1 VNRTVRQTLT
11 FTQLMSGVYQ
21 YDNSAFF
28 PVDGLGWGNTP
39 GDTHN
44 YHFTSE
50 VRYWFE
56 YKGNEQL
63 EFTGDDDVWFFIN
76 RRLAVD
82 LGGVHGAQN
91 GRVILHAS
99 NGTGQVCDLVT
110 ACPATRTIDF
120 GLQIGSVYE
129 VVVFQAERHT
139 ASSNYRL
146 TLSNFTGTRSS
157 CGPVCGDGVPTA
169 NEACDLG
176 TAMNTGAYG
185 TCNPNCTLGPRCGD
199 GMVNGA
205 EQCDDGANQSVYG
218 GTMPRCAAGCVNSG
232 YCGDGRVDSA
242 HGETCDQGADNGKG
256 YGFCTASCGLG
267 PRCGDGVTT
276 DGEECDQ
283 GAMNG
288 MAAATC
294 TAMCKRK
301 CGNGVADPG
310 EECDSGIATNT
321 GEYGKCTPMCTQGPR
336 CGDGIK
342 NGPEAC
348 DDGKNDGSYGT
359 CAPMCLLG
367 PRCGDMVVQSTA
379 GEVCDQ
385 GAMNSSMAYGPMKCD
400 ARCRPGPYC
409 GDKKVDTGFGE
420 VCDDGVNSGQP
431 GSCKTDCTGYIPL
444 PSCGDGIVQTNEQC
458 DTGAMNGQQGSVCDA
473 RCRHM
478 CGNGVRDPGEAC
490 DDGVNNGA
498 YGTCRS
504 TCQLAD
510 YCGDGNK
517 NGPEQCDQGMANQAN
532 PYGPNKCT
540 TMCTAAPYC
549 GDGRIQT
556 AFGETCDSTP
566 LCNATCTKIQID

>member
-1 VNRTVRQTLT
+1 
-11 FTQLMSGVYQ
+11 
-21 YDNSAFF
+21 
-28 PVDGLGWGNTP
+28 
-39 GDTHN
+39 
-44 YHFTSE
+44 
-50 VRYWFE
+50 
-56 YKGNEQL
+56 
-63 EFTGDDDVWFFIN
+63 
-76 RRLAVD
+76 VD
-82 LGGVHGAQN
+82 LGGMHRAINGSIVLGAVP
-91 GRVILHAS
+91 GPTAGG
-99 NGTGQVCDLVT
+99 GTVCDIQVPMYSQT
-110 ACPATRTIDF
+110 TGCGAARRTVSL
-120 GLQIGSVYE
+120 GLQQGQLYE
-129 VVVFQAERHT
+129 IVLFQAERRAT
-139 ASSNYRL
+139 DSSYRL
-146 TLSNFTGTRSS
+146 TLANFNAVTSVCRT
-157 CGPVCGDGVPTA
+157 VCGDGVVTPD
-169 NEACDLG
+169 EACDLG

-256 YGFCTASCGLG
+256 YGFCTATCGLG

-288 MAAATC
+288 MTAATC

-310 EECDSGIATNT
+310 EECDSGTAMNT

-379 GEVCDQ
+379 GEICDQ

-458 DTGAMNGQQGSVCDA
+458 DAGAMNGQMGSACDA
-473 RCRHM
+473 RCRNM
-478 CGNGVRDPGEAC
+478 CGNGIRDPGEAC

-510 YCGDGNK
+510 FCGDGTK

-540 TMCTAAPYC
+540 TMCTTAPYC